1 MDWEIKDLLNELLL
15 KNDHAGMID
24 SAIKYKITI

>member
-1 MDWEIKDLLNELLL
+1 MDWEIKDLLSELLL

-24 SAIKYKITI
+24 SAIRDKIII